1 MKKAMILISCFVS
14 LVSVPGCC
22 RCESEPIIE
31 QNRKLIVP
39 PNFGVR
45 P

>member
-1 MKKAMILISCFVS
+1 MKKAILLITCLLS
-14 LVSVPGCC
+14 LVSLTGCC

-39 PNFGVR
+39 PNFGAR